1 VTRQRTDVNEEHKGK
16 VETVVD
22 YVVEQRV
29 SNLAQGLLILG
40 TMSGPLLAVLH
51 LIPEAV
57 LSGLF
62 FVMGIQALEAN
73 GITKK
78 ILFLASDRSHTPAS
92 DPLKCIQR
100 RTAVWL
106 FLGIELLGFG
116 ATFAITQT
124 IAAVGFPV
132 FILLLIPVRSF
143 LLPKY
148 FTESEL
154 LILDAP
160 TASPFTMESVGGSYG
175 VPDVLFSVATPPL
188 GEFNKTNGGSSKETV
203 GRQAQGDIDEDS
215 MERGEDPIRKRR
227 RSSILRDER
236 VAAFR
241 QNIDK
246 KDVIELRGIK

>member
-1 VTRQRTDVNEEHKGK
+1 MNEEHKGK
-16 VETVVD
+16 TETVVD

-40 TMSGPLLAVLH
+40 TMSGPLLVVLH

-92 DPLKCIQR
+92 DPLKRIQR

-106 FLGIELLGFG
+106 FLGIELSGFG

-132 FILLLIPVRSF
+132 FILLLIPVRTF

-154 LILDAP
+154 SILDAP
-160 TASPFTMESVGGSYG
+160 TASPFTMESVSGSYG
-175 VPDVLFSVATPPL
+175 VPDVLPSVTIPPL
-188 GEFNKTNGGSSKETV
+188 DETDDANGGLSKKIAC
-203 GRQAQGDIDEDS
+203 RQAEGNTDEDF
-215 MERGEDPIRKRR
+215 MERGEGPIRKRR
-227 RSSILRDER
+227 RSSVLRDER

-241 QNIDK
+241 QTNDK
-246 KDVIELRGIK
+246 KDVIELQGDK

>member
-1 VTRQRTDVNEEHKGK
+1 MGEEHKGK
-16 VETVVD
+16 TETVVD
-22 YVVEQRV
+22 YIVEQRA

-40 TMSGPLLAVLH
+40 TMSGPLLVLLH

-78 ILFLASDRSHTPAS
+78 LLFLANDRSHTPAS
-92 DPLKCIQR
+92 EPLKRIQR
-100 RTAVWL
+100 RAAVWV
-106 FLGIELLGFG
+106 FLGVELLGFG

-132 FILLLIPVRSF
+132 FILLLIPVRTF
-143 LLPKY
+143 LLPRY
-148 FTESEL
+148 FTEEEL

-175 VPDVLFSVATPPL
+175 VPSDTNILPRATEPPS
-188 GEFNKTNGGSSKETV
+188 GDEEATEGFPKKTIDKRTV
-203 GRQAQGDIDEDS
+203 GDS
-215 MERGEDPIRKRR
+215 DKSFIERGEGSLLKR
-227 RSSILRDER
+227 SG
-236 VAAFR
+236 AMFR
-241 QNIDK
+241 PG
-246 KDVIELRGIK
+246 DVEGDTIEMHGIK